1 MVKINDYYK
10 KKQLMDQLAQEIQEM
25 EQNND
30 LKKEFE
36 FKDNLSKLMDQYGKS
51 AKDVLDVLGNI
62 DPSVRGKG
70 DASSSGGETRRKR
83 PLKVYKNPHT
93 GEVVKTRGGNQKDLN
108 AWRQQYGREAVDS
121 WVQS

>member
-1 MVKINDYYK
+1 MAKINEYYK

-36 FKDNLSKLMDQYGKS
+36 FKDKLNKLMEQYGKS
-51 AKDVLDVLGNI
+51 AKEVLEVLGNI
-62 DPSVRGKG
+62 DPSVRGKA
-70 DASSSGGETRRKR
+70 DNTSANGEPRKKR
-83 PLKVYKNPHT
+83 PVKVYKNPHS

-121 WVQS
+121 WVQG

>member
-1 MVKINDYYK
+1 MAKINDYYK
-10 KKQLMDQLAQEIQEM
+10 KKQLMDQLAREIQEM

-30 LKKEFE
+30 LKREFE
-36 FKDNLSKLMDQYGKS
+36 FKDKLSKLMEQYDKS
-51 AKDVLDVLGNI
+51 AKEVLEVLGNI
-62 DPSVRGKG
+62 DPSVRSKV
-70 DASSSGGETRRKR
+70 DAASGTGETRKKR

-121 WVQS
+121 WVQG

>member
-1 MVKINDYYK
+1 MAKINDYYK
-10 KKQLMDQLAQEIQEM
+10 KKQLMDQLAREIQEM

-30 LKKEFE
+30 LKREFE
-36 FKDNLSKLMDQYGKS
+36 FKDKLSKLMDQYGKS
-51 AKDVLDVLGNI
+51 AKEVLEVLGNI
-62 DPSVRGKG
+62 DPSVRGKVDG
-70 DASSSGGETRRKR
+70 ASGNGETRKKR

-121 WVQS
+121 WVQG

>member
-51 AKDVLDVLGNI
+51 AKDVLEVLGNI

-70 DASSSGGETRRKR
+70 DTSSGVGETRRKR

>member
-10 KKQLMDQLAQEIQEM
+10 KKQLMDQLAKEIQEM
-25 EQNND
+25 EENNE

-36 FKDNLSKLMDQYGKS
+36 FKDKLTKLMEQYDKS
-51 AKDVLDVLGNI
+51 ARETLDVLGNI
-62 DPSVRGKG
+62 DPSLRGKG
-70 DASSSGGETRRKR
+70 DNGSASVETRKKR
-83 PLKVYKNPHT
+83 PLKVYKNPHS

-121 WVQS
+121 WVQG

>member
-1 MVKINDYYK
+1 MAKINEYYK
-10 KKQLMDQLAQEIQEM
+10 KKQLMDQLAQELQEM

-36 FKDNLSKLMDQYGKS
+36 FKDNLSKLMDQYDKS
-51 AKDVLDVLGNI
+51 AKDVLEVLANI
-62 DPSVRGKG
+62 DPTIRSKADAASGSG
-70 DASSSGGETRRKR
+70 DTRKKR

-121 WVQS
+121 WVQG